1 MMPRRLSLYPLALVV
16 AGLGSTL
23 AAQRPATDT
32 TLLTVDRIFASPEFR
47 LGSLSALAWLSD
59 GAGYTT
65 LERAAGGGGD
75 GGGGGKTGQDLVR
88 YDAETGLKT
97 ILVPASRLVPP
108 GDSTPLEVEEY
119 SWSPDGRRL
128 LIFTNSKQVWRTNTR
143 GDYWVLDLAGWTL
156 KKLGGNGPGSTLM
169 FAKFSPDGGRVGWV
183 RYGEY
188 NIYVE
193 DIASGKMTQLTHDG
207 SRTTINGTFDWVYEE
222 EFGLQDGWRWN
233 PDGQSIAYW
242 QLDATGVRDFLL
254 DDVTDSLYAFTIPVQ
269 YPKAGQSN
277 SAGRAG
283 VVSVSG
289 GETRWLNM
297 PGDPRNN
304 YIARMEWVP
313 AKGRSKELVIQ
324 HMNRLQD
331 TLHVMLADAQSG
343 QARTLFTEADVP
355 WVEHFDQLR
364 FLNDGKDILW
374 MSERSGWSQLYL
386 VPRDGGA
393 PRPLT
398 SGEFDV
404 FGVVRV
410 DTIGKWIYYVA
421 SPDNPMQRYL
431 YRINYAKRGPA
442 QRITPQGEPGWHNYS
457 LSPTG
462 RYAVHTYSRFGVP
475 PTISLVSLPDNHM
488 LRTLVDNAPLKAKLA
503 TLRLG
508 ATEFRQVDIGN
519 GIKLNAAF
527 IKPPNFDSTGG
538 ARYPVFFYVY
548 GGPGSQTVTDNWGG
562 QNYLWYQMLA
572 QRGYIVASV
581 DNRGTGARGKAWRKI
596 IYKQLGVIE
605 TQDQAAAARAI
616 GRLPFVDST
625 RIGIWGWS
633 YGGFMTLNVL
643 TQAPDVYRMGIA
655 VAPVTHWKYYDT
667 IYTERYNG
675 LPQDNAAGYDKG
687 SPLTYAKNL
696 KGRLLMV
703 HGSGDDNVHFQ
714 NTQVMVNAL
723 VEANRPFS
731 LMVYPNRNHGIYGG
745 NTRQHLYTLLT
756 KFVEENLP
764 AATTG
769 GTRAALP

>member
-1 MMPRRLSLYPLALVV
+1 MLRRLYLPAFVV

-23 AAQRPATDT
+23 AAQRPAADSS
-32 TLLTVDRIFASPEFR
+32 LLTVDRIFASTEFR
-47 LGSLSALAWLSD
+47 GGSLTALVWLSD
-59 GAGYTT
+59 GSGYTT
-65 LERAAGGGGD
+65 LERAV
-75 GGGGGKTGQDLVR
+75 GGKAGQDLVR

-97 ILVPASRLVPP
+97 ILVPAARLVPP
-108 GDSTPLEVEEY
+108 GDTTPLNVEEY
-119 SWSPDGRRL
+119 SWSADGRRL
-128 LIFTNSKQVWRTNTR
+128 LIFTNSRQVWRTNTR

-156 KKLGGNGPGSTLM
+156 KKLGGTGPASTLM

-188 NIYVE
+188 NLYIE
-193 DIASGKMTQLTHDG
+193 DIAGGKITQLTRDG

-222 EFGLQDGWRWN
+222 ELGLQDGWRWN
-233 PDGQSIAYW
+233 PDGRSIAYW

-254 DDVTDSLYAFTIPVQ
+254 YNATDSLYAFTTPVQ
-269 YPKAGQSN
+269 YPKAGQTN

-283 VVSVSG
+283 VVSAAG
-289 GETRWLNM
+289 GETRWLNI

-313 AKGRSKELVIQ
+313 AKGGSKELVIQ

-331 TLHVMLADAQSG
+331 TLHVMLADAETG

-355 WVEHFDQLR
+355 WVDHFDQLQ
-364 FLNDGKDILW
+364 FLNGGKDILW

-386 VPRDGGA
+386 IPRDRGA

-398 SGEFDV
+398 SGDFDV
-404 FGVVRV
+404 FGVQRV
-410 DTIGKWIYYVA
+410 DTIGKWVYYVA
-421 SPDNPMQRYL
+421 SPDNPTQRYL
-431 YRINYAKRGPA
+431 YRINYAKRVPA
-442 QRITPQGEPGWHNYS
+442 QRLTPQGETGWHTYAM
-457 LSPTG
+457 SPG
-462 RYAVHTYSRFGVP
+462 SRYAVHTYSRFGVP
-475 PTISLVSLPDNHM
+475 PTIALVSLPDNRT
-488 LRTLVDNAPLKAKLA
+488 LRTLVDNVELKAKLA
-503 TLRLG
+503 GLRLG
-508 ATEFRQVDIGN
+508 ATEFRQIDIGS

-527 IKPPNFDSTGG
+527 IKPPHFDST

-596 IYKQLGVIE
+596 IYKQLGVVE

-616 GRLPFVDST
+616 GRLPYVDST

-633 YGGFMTLNVL
+633 YGGFMTLNAL

-696 KGRLLMV
+696 RGRLLIV
-703 HGSGDDNVHFQ
+703 HGSGDDNVHFE
-714 NTQVMVNAL
+714 NTLAMVNAF
-723 VEANRPFS
+723 VDANRPFS

-756 KFVEENLP
+756 KFVEDNLP
-764 AATTG
+764 AAAG
-769 GTRAALP
+769 RAAGAALP